1 MRRRARLA
9 LIAAGWLALGPAG
22 SARPAWPPGACPALR
37 WQADHPGFGGLSALA
52 VTAGGAGLIAL
63 TDRGNRL
70 SARVRRGPDLCPVAV
85 VLDRLAPLADTD
97 GAPLAPG
104 RSDTEGLATLP
115 GGGLA
120 VSLEGR
126 RPRVLIYAA
135 PGATPRQPPVPPAF
149 RAMAANAG
157 LESLAADAAGTLY
170 TLAEAP
176 QGDAFPIWRLRG
188 GVVWD
193 QPFSL
198 PARGGFRAVDAA
210 IGPDGRFYLLERRF
224 LPPIGFASRLRRFD
238 LGAGGPGAETVL
250 MTSPPGLY
258 DNLEG
263 LAIWRDTAGGLRA
276 SLVSDD
282 NFVPVQRTELLDL
295 ALPD

>member
-9 LIAAGWLALGPAG
+9 LIAAGWLVLGPAG
-22 SARPAWPPGACPALR
+22 SAQPALPPGACPALR
-37 WQADHPGFGGLSALA
+37 WQADHPAFGGLSALA
-52 VTAGGAGLIAL
+52 VTADGAGLIAL
-63 TDRGNRL
+63 TDRGNWL
-70 SARVRRGPDLCPVAV
+70 SARVGRGPDLCPIAVA
-85 VLDRLAPLADTD
+85 LDRLAPLADTG
-97 GAPLAPG
+97 GAPLARG
-104 RSDTEGLATLP
+104 RSDTEGLAILP
-115 GGGLA
+115 GGALA

-135 PGATPRQPPVPPAF
+135 PGATPQQPPAPAAF
-149 RAMAANAG
+149 RAMGANAA
-157 LESLAADAAGTLY
+157 LESLAADVAGTLY

-176 QGDAFPIWRLRG
+176 QGQAFPVWRLRG
-188 GVVWD
+188 GVWD
-193 QPFSL
+193 QPFAL

-238 LGAGGPGAETVL
+238 LGPAGPAAETVL

-263 LAIWRDTAGGLRA
+263 LAIWRDGAGGLRA
-276 SLVSDD
+276 SLVSDN
-282 NFVPVQRTELLDL
+282 NFVPVQRTELVDL